1 MKILVKAIAGSH
13 LFGTNT
19 EKSDRDF
26 KGIFLPSAEDILLG
40 KFDQTVNQSTNTV
53 IGQKNNQDDIDTE
66 FYSLD
71 KFLKMLYQGQTV
83 AWELLFTPDHMIIEK
98 HPLWDEIRAE
108 APKFLN
114 KNISAFLGYC
124 KQQAHKYGIRGS
136 RMNTLEAVLEI
147 LKPYT
152 YVQISPTQI
161 NGFLKATRVSDHTL
175 GDILFSDYD
184 KIIKLE
190 HTERTPDKN
199 GKDLIHICG
208 KKFGL
213 DTNLQY
219 VVAPLQKYYDEY
231 GERSRKAK
239 ENEGIDWKA
248 LSHAV
253 RVCMQAIS
261 LLENHK
267 IELPMHPDHVYT
279 LKEIK
284 AGELDFESVAQ
295 LIEFYQDRLHDAV
308 ENSTLPEQAD
318 LKAFQDVQIR
328 IYSMIIKGEV

>member
-1 MKILVKAIAGSH
+1 MKILVKAVAGSH

-19 EKSDRDF
+19 ETSDKDF
-26 KGIFLPSAEDILLG
+26 KGIFLPEADDILLG
-40 KFDQTVNQSTNTV
+40 KFDQTIHNHTNSIV
-53 IGQKNNQDDIDTE
+53 GQKNTKDDVDIE

-83 AWELLFTPDHMIIEK
+83 AWELLFTPDEMILEK
-98 HPLWDEIRAE
+98 HPLWDEIRKE
-108 APKFLN
+108 TPKFLN
-114 KNISAFLGYC
+114 KRVDAFIGYC

-136 RMNTLEAVLEI
+136 RMNTLETVLTI
-147 LKPYT
+147 LRPYMYLKVKSVNNG
-152 YVQISPTQI
+152 YV
-161 NGFLKATRVSDHTL
+161 NCEHASDKTL
-175 GDILFSDYD
+175 GDILFDDYD

-219 VVAPLQKYYDEY
+219 VVQPLQKYYDEY

-253 RVCMQAIS
+253 RVCMQAYS
-261 LLENHK
+261 LLNNHT
-267 IELPMHPDHVYT
+267 ILLPMDPRQVEV
-279 LKEIK
+279 LKDIK
-284 AGELDFESVAQ
+284 AGKFTFDIVAD
-295 LIEFYQDRLHDAV
+295 LIETWQDMLLEARED
-308 ENSTLPEQAD
+308 STLPEEPNLQ
-318 LKAFQDVQIR
+318 AFQDVQKR
-328 IYSMIIKGEV
+328 IYAMIIKGEV